1 MPNFGAQN
9 FTEIN
14 TMKISFLFASVLIV
28 SLLSGCSQT
37 DTSAEDAAAAA
48 RIDSIIGGGAAPSIG
63 SGLPSGGTVPSGAP
77 AAAGNVQLNPAHG
90 EPGHKC
96 EIAVGAPLNS
106 APSAQA
112 MPQMQISPQPAVAVK
127 AASAPAA
134 EVKSAPTESPVAMLA
149 KGLNPPHG
157 SPGHDC
163 AISVGAPLKK

>member
-48 RIDSIIGGGAAPSIG
+48 RIDSIIGGDAAPSIG

-77 AAAGNVQLNPAHG
+77 DAAGNVQLNPAHG

-112 MPQMQISPQPAVAVK
+112 MPQMQISPQPAAAVK

-134 EVKSAPTESPVAMLA
+134 EVKSAPTESPAAMLA

>member
-1 MPNFGAQN
+1 
-9 FTEIN
+9 
-14 TMKISFLFASVLIV
+14 MKISFLFVSVLIV

-48 RIDSIIGGGAAPSIG
+48 RIDSIIGGGAATSIG
-63 SGLPSGGTVPSGAP
+63 GAVPSGAVPNGAP
-77 AAAGNVQLNPAHG
+77 ADAGNVQLNPAHG

-106 APSAQA
+106 APSAGA
-112 MPQMQISPQPAVAVK
+112 IPQMQITPQPAAAGK
-127 AASAPAA
+127 AAPAPAA
-134 EVKSAPTESPVAMLA
+134 EVKSAPTESPAAMLA

-163 AISVGAPLKK
+163 ALAVGAPLKK